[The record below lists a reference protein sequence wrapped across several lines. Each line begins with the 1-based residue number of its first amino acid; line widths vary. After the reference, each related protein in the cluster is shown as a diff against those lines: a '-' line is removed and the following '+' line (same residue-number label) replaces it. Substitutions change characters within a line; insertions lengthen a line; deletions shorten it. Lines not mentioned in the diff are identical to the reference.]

1 MTRYRHPRHRQSQQ
15 QTKKNMNQ
23 HLEKWDPMKEFNQL
37 GNRLSSFFA
46 GKNEPSALSGELFD
60 TDTPDWKPA
69 CDITEDEHE
78 YLVTADLPEVKK
90 DEVKVNIDNGV
101 ISISGERK
109 TKTEQKD
116 KKKKY
121 HRIERSYGSYQRSFR
136 LPENIKEDEVQAE
149 FRDGVLRVHLPKNG
163 NQKQKNIQIN

>member
-1 MTRYRHPRHRQSQQ
+1 M
-15 QTKKNMNQ
+15 
-23 HLEKWDPMKEFNQL
+23 HLKVDKWDPMREFNQL
-37 GNRLSSFFA
+37 GERLSSFFE
-46 GKNEPSALSGELFD
+46 GKDDSSSITGELFSKEN
-60 TDTPDWKPA
+60 PEWKPA
-69 CDITEDEHE
+69 CDITEDDNE

-109 TKTEQKD
+109 TESEKKD

-136 LPENIKEDEVQAE
+136 LPENVKEDEVQAE
-149 FRDGVLRVHLPKNG
+149 FNDGVLRVHLPKNG
-163 NQKQKNIQIN
+163 SQVQKNIQIN

>member
-1 MTRYRHPRHRQSQQ
+1 M
-15 QTKKNMNQ
+15 
-23 HLEKWDPMKEFNQL
+23 HLKLDQWDPMREFNQL
-37 GNRLSSFFA
+37 GERLSSFFE
-46 GKNEPSALSGELFD
+46 GKDDSSSITGELFSKEN
-60 TDTPDWKPA
+60 PEWKPA
-69 CDITEDEHE
+69 CDITEDDNE

-109 TKTEQKD
+109 TESEKKD

-136 LPENIKEDEVQAE
+136 LPENVKEDGVQAE
-149 FRDGVLRVHLPKNG
+149 FKDGVLRVHLPKNG
-163 NQKQKNIQIN
+163 SPVQKNIQIN

>member
-1 MTRYRHPRHRQSQQ
+1 M
-15 QTKKNMNQ
+15 
-23 HLEKWDPMKEFNQL
+23 HLKLDQWDPMREFNQL
-37 GNRLSSFFA
+37 GERLSSFFE
-46 GKNEPSALSGELFD
+46 GKDDSSSITGELFSKEN
-60 TDTPDWKPA
+60 PEWKPA
-69 CDITEDEHE
+69 CDITEDDNE

-109 TKTEQKD
+109 TESEKKD

-136 LPENIKEDEVQAE
+136 LPENVKEDGVQAE
-149 FRDGVLRVHLPKNG
+149 FKDGVLRVHLPKNG
-163 NQKQKNIQIN
+163 SQVQKNIQIN

>member
-1 MTRYRHPRHRQSQQ
+1 M
-15 QTKKNMNQ
+15 
-23 HLEKWDPMKEFNQL
+23 HLKLDQWDPMREFNQL
-37 GNRLSSFFA
+37 GERLSSFFE
-46 GKNEPSALSGELFD
+46 GKDDSSSITGELFSKEN
-60 TDTPDWKPA
+60 PEWKPA
-69 CDITEDEHE
+69 CDITEDDNE

-109 TKTEQKD
+109 TESEKKD

-136 LPENIKEDEVQAE
+136 LPENVKEDEVQAE
-149 FRDGVLRVHLPKNG
+149 FNDGVLRVHLPKNG
-163 NQKQKNIQIN
+163 SQVQKNIQIN

>member
-1 MTRYRHPRHRQSQQ
+1 MR
-15 QTKKNMNQ
+15 
-23 HLEKWDPMKEFNQL
+23 EFNQL
-37 GNRLSSFFA
+37 GERLSSFFE
-46 GKNEPSALSGELFD
+46 GKDDSSSITGELFSKEN
-60 TDTPDWKPA
+60 PEWKPA
-69 CDITEDEHE
+69 CDITEDDNE

-109 TKTEQKD
+109 TESEKKD

-136 LPENIKEDEVQAE
+136 LPENVKEDGVQAE
-149 FRDGVLRVHLPKNG
+149 FKDGVLRVHLPKNG
-163 NQKQKNIQIN
+163 SQVQKNIQIN

>member
-1 MTRYRHPRHRQSQQ
+1 MKLKLDQ
-15 QTKKNMNQ
+15 
-23 HLEKWDPMKEFNQL
+23 WDPMREFNQL
-37 GNRLSSFFA
+37 GERLSSFFE
-46 GKNEPSALSGELFD
+46 GKDDSSSITGELFSKEN
-60 TDTPDWKPA
+60 PEWKPA
-69 CDITEDEHE
+69 CDITEDDNE

-109 TKTEQKD
+109 TESEKKD

-136 LPENIKEDEVQAE
+136 LPENVKEDGVQAE
-149 FRDGVLRVHLPKNG
+149 FKDGVLRVHLPKNG
-163 NQKQKNIQIN
+163 SQVQKNIQIN

>member
-1 MTRYRHPRHRQSQQ
+1 M
-15 QTKKNMNQ
+15 
-23 HLEKWDPMKEFNQL
+23 HLKLDKWDPMREFNQL
-37 GNRLSSFFA
+37 GERLSSFFE
-46 GKNEPSALSGELFD
+46 GKDDSSSITGELFSKEN
-60 TDTPDWKPA
+60 PEWKPA
-69 CDITEDEHE
+69 CDITEDDNE

-109 TKTEQKD
+109 TESEKKD

-136 LPENIKEDEVQAE
+136 LPENVKEDEVQAE
-149 FRDGVLRVHLPKNG
+149 FNDGVLRVHLPKNG
-163 NQKQKNIQIN
+163 SQVQKNIQIN